1 MSVLTFA
8 ASKVAEF
15 CRNVSLRKSF
25 LLHLLAAVVAAS
37 LLSWAT
43 LFGLLRCLQY
53 IYDQSYGG
61 CNSYLYDSE
70 SGKLVPAAEE
80 DLSLDGEQFV
90 PVFLPSQ
97 DGRGREVAVDEL
109 RVENSPFMIY
119 LVSPSFSLEPLQST
133 YLGPGQMK
141 EAMDAFYEKGWETF
155 VQWLREN
162 PETSEAHVY
171 IEALDGV
178 PLSADEAQ
186 SMFAIA
192 FGNALAAPFDVW
204 STSMY
209 TEEDLAARSFIETLS
224 SLLIILW
231 FAGSFLIAGNRF
243 YETRLAAP
251 MALLEDAA
259 EAIAQ
264 EDLDCE
270 VVYDRNDEMGK
281 LASSFETMRCS
292 LEESQRKL
300 WQTAEDRRQLN
311 AAFAHDLRTPL
322 VVLRGRVE
330 LLQQQAESGILDK
343 EELES
348 SCAVLLKHVQR
359 LEDYIAVM
367 SHVQKLE
374 DREISRKKVALQDL
388 EVTLRELVYTL
399 ASDTVSVK
407 VVFDEAAFSEVVL
420 GQDEDGNDERLLALD
435 LPLVL
440 EVAENLLSNAVRY
453 AESEV
458 CVEVSLSDS
467 GDTLVLQIVDDG
479 VGFTEEALDH
489 AVEPFYRDVSDD
501 RISKTDDASA
511 HFGVGLSISRQ
522 LCEKH
527 GGSLVLSN
535 RRPRG
540 AVVEATFSLNM

>member
-1 MSVLTFA
+1 MSALA
-8 ASKVAEF
+8 SIASKVSEF
-15 CRNVSLRKSF
+15 RRNVSLRKSF

-43 LFGLLRCLQY
+43 LFGLSRCLQY

-80 DLSLDGEQFV
+80 DLSRDGEQFV

-97 DGRGREVAVDEL
+97 DGRGREVVVDEL
-109 RVENSPFMIY
+109 RAENSPFVIY

-141 EAMDAFYEKGWETF
+141 EAMDEFYEKGWDTF
-155 VQWLREN
+155 TEWLREN
-162 PETSEAHVY
+162 RESPEAHVY
-171 IEALDGV
+171 IDALNGV

-243 YETRLAAP
+243 YKTRLATP
-251 MALLEDAA
+251 VALLEGSA

-270 VVYDRNDEMGK
+270 VVYDRNDELGK
-281 LASSFETMRCS
+281 LVSSFEVMRHS
-292 LEESQRKL
+292 LEKSQRKL

-330 LLQQQAESGILDK
+330 LLQQQAESGMLDK
-343 EELES
+343 KELQS

-359 LEDYIAVM
+359 LEDYVAVM

-388 EVTLRELVYTL
+388 EAALRELACTL
-399 ASDTVSVK
+399 ASDTVSI
-407 VVFDEAAFSEVVL
+407 EVVVDKEAFGEVAL
-420 GQDEDGNDERLLALD
+420 DQVEDGNGERLLALD

-458 CVEVSLSDS
+458 RVEVSLSDS
-467 GDTLVLQIVDDG
+467 SDILVLQIVDDG
-479 VGFTEEALDH
+479 VGFGEEALDH
-489 AVEPFYRDVSDD
+489 AVEPFYRGVSDEGA
-501 RISKTDDASA
+501 SKTDATSS

-527 GGSLVLSN
+527 DGSLVLSN

-540 AVVEATFSLNM
+540 AVVEAIFSLNM